1 MTSSSDSDDLA
12 RLEAGLCL
20 YGSDMDEATTPV
32 EAALAWLIPKTRRAR
47 GGFPGAEVI
56 AAQLR
61 GGVARRRV
69 GLLSRGPPA
78 RGHAPILD
86 PATGETVG
94 EVTSGQWS
102 RCVTCHE
109 SRVPCRL
116 PLPHAGR
123 RHQRGHGLRA
133 HRPGQARHPA
143 AAGGQE
149 QEGGHRRHQD
159 ALRALQ
165 LLPPQVT
172 N

>member
-1 MTSSSDSDDLA
+1 
-12 RLEAGLCL
+12 
-20 YGSDMDEATTPV
+20 MDEATSPV

-94 EVTSGQWS
+94 EVTSGECHPVS
-102 RCVTCHE
+102 RVTCHA
-109 SRVPCRL
+109 SRAGCPSPTLGGGTNVAMGYVRTALAKPGTPLLLGVRSRRVDTTVTKMPFVPSNYYHL
-116 PLPHAGR
+116 K
-123 RHQRGHGLRA
+123 
-133 HRPGQARHPA
+133 
-143 AAGGQE
+143 
-149 QEGGHRRHQD
+149 
-159 ALRALQ
+159 
-165 LLPPQVT
+165 
-172 N
+172 

>member
-1 MTSSSDSDDLA
+1 MRPQLVTSSDSDDLA

-102 RCVTCHE
+102 HCVTCH
-109 SRVPCRL
+109 
-116 PLPHAGR
+116 A
-123 RHQRGHGLRA
+123 
-133 HRPGQARHPA
+133 
-143 AAGGQE
+143 
-149 QEGGHRRHQD
+149 
-159 ALRALQ
+159 
-165 LLPPQVT
+165 
-172 N
+172 

>member
-1 MTSSSDSDDLA
+1 MRPQLVISTSDSDDLT

-102 RCVTCHE
+102 HCVTCH
-109 SRVPCRL
+109 
-116 PLPHAGR
+116 A
-123 RHQRGHGLRA
+123 
-133 HRPGQARHPA
+133 
-143 AAGGQE
+143 
-149 QEGGHRRHQD
+149 
-159 ALRALQ
+159 
-165 LLPPQVT
+165 
-172 N
+172 

>member
-1 MTSSSDSDDLA
+1 MTSLYLLA

-20 YGSDMDEATTPV
+20 YGSDMDEATSPV

-102 RCVTCHE
+102 HCTVKHHTDIINFACMTWNFVRI
-109 SRVPCRL
+109 SASL
-116 PLPHAGR
+116 S
-123 RHQRGHGLRA
+123 
-133 HRPGQARHPA
+133 
-143 AAGGQE
+143 
-149 QEGGHRRHQD
+149 
-159 ALRALQ
+159 ALC
-165 LLPPQVT
+165 T
-172 N
+172 NFYLFDIGIAFLAKCYPILM